1 MKKSYLLT
9 LLMVLLC
16 WSTTTAFA
24 QRMITG
30 TVTDGN
36 EPLVGAAVKPVGGTG
51 GSVTDI
57 DGNYSIKVGND
68 VKSLT
73 FSYTGYTTQTVQ
85 LGTSSVLDV
94 TLQEDS
100 QTLGEVV
107 VTALGI
113 SREQKSL
120 PYASQQ
126 VNVENASKVR
136 TDNFVNNLQGKVAGA
151 QVYSGSNMGGSSRII
166 IRGIGSLTGDN
177 QPLFVVDGVILGNQN
192 FNTADQARGGGGFD
206 YGNGIGDLN
215 PDDVASVNILK
226 GGAATALYGQRAA
239 NGAVII
245 TTKKGTSRKGVGI
258 QVNSGISWENVSL
271 FPDYQNTYGGGTIN
285 GDDPSGTGFTTVDEL
300 GGQLV
305 PDYGTDES
313 WGPKFEGQLYRPWN
327 SFDEWDTENYGKLK
341 PWQASTSDVKDFFD
355 TGLTYNNSVALAGG
369 NDLGAFRLSYAN
381 VDTKGIMPNSSLK
394 RNTVS
399 FSGDLNL
406 TKRLNVSAGINYIRT
421 GVVGRYDTGYSD
433 GLLSNFN
440 QWWHRDLNFTDLQSY
455 KNPDGSQRSWNRGGW
470 DDGAPLYWNN
480 PYWTRYENY
489 TNDSKDRYFGNITAK
504 YKLTDWLTIQGRLL
518 QDFYT
523 FRLNERVAVGSV
535 QESYYKERFIDM
547 NELNSELMLM
557 FNKQLTRD
565 LSLSAN
571 LGGNKM
577 RNMRQDN
584 TSETVG
590 GLIVP
595 GWYNIRNSASAANSY
610 DETFEKKINSVF
622 ASASFGYKSMLYL
635 DLTARNDWSSTLPDD
650 NNSYFYPS
658 AGLGFVFSELKPLQ
672 NNKIVSFGKVRA
684 NWAQVGNDAPTYSV
698 YDSYSFVNNFD
709 GTPMFTL
716 PNSKNNENLEPEI
729 STSYEAGLE
738 MKFLKNRIGFDVTY
752 YTEKIKGQI
761 LPVAVDPASGF
772 SSALLNAG
780 DMSNRGIEL
789 LLNITPVK
797 TRDFNW
803 DINFNWA
810 KNTNKVDT
818 LYGTTNLRL
827 ASIFNGSVNAT
838 VGQPYGTIIGYAYE
852 RDDNGKII
860 VGEDGIPLRNNTQV
874 ALGSV
879 LADWTAGITNTF
891 TYKGIIASFLID
903 MQKGGDFYSL
913 TNMFGN
919 YSGLFEAT
927 VFDENGN
934 DIRANGYV
942 VPDAV
947 KEDGSVNDIAADAQG
962 YWENGYNITEQHV
975 YDASFVKLREAR
987 LGYTFPNSLVKKAHL
1002 TDLTLSIVGR
1012 NLWIIDKNVPNI
1024 DPEVTVSSGNV
1035 QGLEGGALLPT
1046 RTIGINLSFGF

>member
-16 WSTTTAFA
+16 WTTTTAFA
-24 QRMITG
+24 QRTITG
-30 TVTDGN
+30 TVSGSEADGL
-36 EPLVGAAVKPVGGTG
+36 LVGASVKPVGGIG
-51 GSVTDI
+51 GTITDI
-57 DGNYSIKVGND
+57 DGKYSIKVGSN

-73 FSYTGYTTQTVQ
+73 VTYTGYRAQTVE
-85 LGTSSVLDV
+85 LGTSSVADV
-94 TLQEDS
+94 TLEEDVVG
-100 QTLGEVV
+100 LDAVV

-126 VNVENASKVR
+126 VNVENATKVR

-192 FNTADQARGGGGFD
+192 FNSAAQAAGGGGFD
-206 YGNGIGDLN
+206 YGNGIADLN

-245 TTKKGTSRKGVGI
+245 TTKKGTARRGIGI
-258 QVNSGISWENVSL
+258 QVNSGITWENVSL
-271 FPDYQNTYGGGTIN
+271 FPDYQNTYGGGQ
-285 GDDPSGTGFTTVDEL
+285 GGFTAIDEL

-305 PDYGTDES
+305 PDYSTDES
-313 WGPKFEGQLYRPWN
+313 WGPKFEGQMYRPWN
-327 SFDEWDTENYGKLK
+327 SFDEWDTDNYGKQK
-341 PWQASTSDVKDFFD
+341 AWEASSSDIPDFFE
-355 TGLTYNNSVALAGG
+355 TGMTYNNSIALAGG
-369 NDLGAFRLSYAN
+369 SDLGTFRLSYAN

-394 RNTVS
+394 RNTIG

-406 TKRLNVSAGINYIRT
+406 SKRITVGASVNYINT
-421 GVVGRYDTGYSD
+421 GVVGRYDTGYND

-440 QWWHRDLNFTDLQSY
+440 EWWHRDLNFNDLKSY

-480 PYWTRYENY
+480 PYWTRNENY
-489 TNDSKDRYFGNITAK
+489 TTDSKDRYFGNVTAT
-504 YKLTDWLTIQGRLL
+504 YKLTDWLKIQGRLL

-523 FRLNERVAVGSV
+523 FRLNERIATGSV
-535 QESYYKERFIDM
+535 QESYYKERFIDQS
-547 NELNSELMLM
+547 ELNTDLILM

-565 LSLSAN
+565 LSLIAN

-577 RNMRQDN
+577 HNVRQDN
-584 TSETVG
+584 SSETIG

-595 GWYNIRNSASAANSY
+595 GWYNIRNSSSAANSY
-610 DETFEKKINSVF
+610 DETYEKKINSVF
-622 ASASFGYKSMLYL
+622 ASASFGFKSMLYL
-635 DLTARNDWSSTLPDD
+635 DLTARNDWSSTLPDN

-672 NNKIVSFGKVRA
+672 NNKIISFGKARV
-684 NWAQVGNDAPTYSV
+684 NWAQAGNDAPIYSV
-698 YDSYSFVNNFD
+698 KNTYSFVNNFD

-716 PNSKNNENLEPEI
+716 PNSKNNEGLKPEI

-752 YTEKIKGQI
+752 YTEKIKDQI
-761 LPVAVDPASGF
+761 LPVSVDAASGF
-772 SSALLNAG
+772 SSAVLNAG
-780 DMSNRGIEL
+780 NMTNKGIEL
-789 LLNITPVK
+789 VVNATPVK

-803 DINFNWA
+803 DINVNWA
-810 KNTNKVDT
+810 KNTNSVDT
-818 LYGTTNLRL
+818 LYGTSNLRL
-827 ASIFNGSVNAT
+827 ASIFAGSINAT

-852 RDDNGKII
+852 RDNSGKII
-860 VGEDGIPLRNNTQV
+860 VGEDGIPLRSNAQV

-879 LADWTAGITNTF
+879 LADWTAGISNTF
-891 TYKGIIASFLID
+891 TYKGVIASFLID
-903 MQKGGDFYSL
+903 IQKGGDFYSL

-919 YSGLFEAT
+919 YSGLYKAT

-934 DIRANGYV
+934 DIRENGYV
-942 VPDAV
+942 LPNSV
-947 KEDGSVNDIAADAQG
+947 KEDGTPNDIAADAQG

-987 LGYTFPNSLVKKAHL
+987 LGYTFSNSLIKKARL

-1024 DPEVTVSSGNV
+1024 DPEVTISSGNV